1 MILRVTQCLTA
12 SLLLSVLSTQT
23 SLAQPLFEAVYE
35 GEYSSFDITMTR
47 TLNVDKGN
55 YTLDSKAKSFMAKID
70 ERSKF
75 NLEGD
80 RLRPQSYDYERK
92 IFGVKKREHLAFD
105 WKALTAT
112 YTKNGDHEGKQT
124 LSEGMLD
131 PTLYQLQLQRDLAA
145 NPKQKDFNYTFI
157 RRNQTKTYNFK
168 RSNDD
173 TIALGDKRY
182 KAIVVVRAD
191 DSKKETRLWLI
202 PELDYV
208 LAKIR
213 HTDDDGDTYEVL
225 LKRYSGSKAFNQF
238 LADS

>member
-1 MILRVTQCLTA
+1 MILRFTQCLMA
-12 SLLLSVLSTQT
+12 SLLLSALSTQI

-35 GEYSSFDITMTR
+35 GEYSNFNITMTR
-47 TLNVDKGN
+47 TLNGEKGQ

-70 ERSKF
+70 ERSEF

-80 RLRPQSYDYERK
+80 HLRPKSYGYERK
-92 IFGVKKREHLAFD
+92 IFGVKKREDLAFD
-105 WKALTAT
+105 WKARTAT
-112 YTKNGDHEGKQT
+112 YTKNGDREGQQRLKA
-124 LSEGMLD
+124 GMLD

-157 RRNQTKTYNFK
+157 RRNQTKTYDFK
-168 RSNDD
+168 RTDD
-173 TIALGDKRY
+173 GTIALGDKQY
-182 KAIVVVRAD
+182 SAIVVVRAD

-213 HTDDDGDTYEVL
+213 HTDEDGDTYEVL
-225 LKRYSGSKAFNQF
+225 LKRYSGSKAFSQF
-238 LADS
+238 LTDS